1 MTAGELRRH
10 GWTGALIRRFAGPA
24 DHLAVNPHHLGGPAM
39 RLYERARIE
48 AVEAEALF
56 IEARQAAG
64 RRQDAA
70 KKGQATKADNAAAS
84 AAEDIAAPVLP
95 PAPREELIAAAVRW
109 FNTVQTWRSGAGK
122 WISTAGND

>member
-24 DHLAVNPHHLGGPAM
+24 DHLAVNPHHPGGPAM

-48 AVEAEALF
+48 AVEADALF
-56 IEARQAAG
+56 IEARHAAE

-84 AAEDIAAPVLP
+84 AAGDIAAPGPP
-95 PAPREELIAAAVRW
+95 PAARGELIRAAAARVHPAPSW
-109 FNTVQTWRSGAGK
+109 
-122 WISTAGND
+122 